1 MPDIQTNEAVEN
13 AKQRLRQL
21 EEQQESSGR
30 SPEGATAG
38 KDAPR
43 TKADII
49 RSVSAKPKKK
59 KFSTKLKEAF
69 FGENIGDGSITE
81 NIFFRIF
88 IPNLKRVLSEMAN
101 SAINSAL
108 GLDSRTRTI
117 SGSVNTHQANASV
130 YRDRNYN
137 RVNSVGSARRCPLSE
152 MEWSEADATDIYNQ
166 IQDIFDQFPEEGL
179 NMADVYTIMGEGAKV
194 RATDYYWGWTSIRGI
209 EMNCIDKMNDIW
221 VIDMPPARALNR

>member
-1 MPDIQTNEAVEN
+1 MPDIQTNESVES
-13 AKQRLRQL
+13 AKQRLRQI
-21 EEQQESSGR
+21 EEQKEGAGR
-30 SPEGATAG
+30 APEGTAPG
-38 KDAPR
+38 TAPR
-43 TKADII
+43 SKADII
-49 RSVSAKPKKK
+49 RTVSAKPKKK

-117 SGSVNTHQANASV
+117 GGSVNTHQANDSV

-152 MEWSEADATDIYNQ
+152 MEWSEADANDIYDQ
-166 IQDIFDQFPEEGL
+166 IQDIIDQCPEGL
-179 NMADVYTIMGEGAKV
+179 NIADVYTIMGQSEKV
-194 RATDYYWGWTSIRGI
+194 RSTDYYWGWTTMRGI
-209 EMNCIDKMNDIW
+209 EKNCLDKYDDIW
-221 VIDMPPARALNR
+221 VIDMPPARPLN